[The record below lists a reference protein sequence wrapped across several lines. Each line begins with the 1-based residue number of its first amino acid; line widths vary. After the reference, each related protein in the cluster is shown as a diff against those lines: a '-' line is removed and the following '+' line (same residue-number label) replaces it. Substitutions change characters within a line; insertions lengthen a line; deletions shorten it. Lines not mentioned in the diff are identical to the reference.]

1 MILRLISD
9 DHTLLQR
16 FIPVYRP
23 EGKELELLRWKDMTM
38 RVVQLCL
45 RNRIAISYHQNSKNE
60 CLPTGCLSR
69 FMFIS
74 SSNIVHQSHSCHLKD
89 YFPLV
94 SGSTTNLVFV

>member
-23 EGKELELLRWKDMTM
+23 EGKEQELLRWKDMTM

-45 RNRIAISYHQNSKNE
+45 RNRIAISYHQNSKHE
-60 CLPTGCLSR
+60 SLPTERLSW
-69 FMFIS
+69 FMLIHS
-74 SSNIVHQSHSCHLKD
+74 SKAMPNSSLI
-89 YFPLV
+89 
-94 SGSTTNLVFV
+94 T

>member
-23 EGKELELLRWKDMTM
+23 EGKEQELLRWKDMTM

-45 RNRIAISYHQNSKNE
+45 RNRIAISYHQTRSMRV
-60 CLPTGCLSR
+60 CPQGVYLGLC
-69 FMFIS
+69 S
-74 SSNIVHQSHSCHLKD
+74 SLKQSEA
-89 YFPLV
+89 
-94 SGSTTNLVFV
+94 